1 MNQPKMN
8 YVLLRGPR
16 TDENGN
22 KIPISVSLLRKDE
35 TDLSNYSFLRS
46 KETYEEWVST
56 NELHL
61 YQGIE

>member
-46 KETYEEWVST
+46 KETYEEWVPT

>member
-22 KIPISVSLLRKDE
+22 KIPVSVSLLRKDE
-35 TDLSNYSFLRS
+35 TDLSNYSFLCS
-46 KETYEEWVST
+46 KETYDEWVPT